1 MKRAGERPVQVW
13 ECFPMISLVF
23 AAALLAAGE
32 PAAAP
37 ASAAGQ
43 AATPAKKTAAK
54 DPNEMVCKREMVLG
68 SRMKE
73 RICMTQAQWD
83 TRRSDDRDNVEK
95 AQSIRPFEAH

>member
-1 MKRAGERPVQVW
+1 
-13 ECFPMISLVF
+13 
-23 AAALLAAGE
+23 
-32 PAAAP
+32 
-37 ASAAGQ
+37 
-43 AATPAKKTAAK
+43 
-54 DPNEMVCKREMVLG
+54 MVCKREMVLG